1 MCIGW
6 TKHHL
11 ISFFLEFLYCFT
23 PTVVINSGIRALS
36 SSHLPTLLSA
46 ALCWDN
52 KPADQC
58 SLSIVV
64 WYWRQT
70 VRGTRIVSLG
80 GGTLITHLPGA
91 PGFRKCSDVSGRGV
105 WRNGSGIPHKKNP
118 ARLDWRLARVHLCP
132 RSHSSVSF
140 KSQPHTRDSTDLSV
154 TVLFLLIISSP
165 RCRVFCLIR
174 RYLLTSKIS
183 ACRRNIGLK
192 SLMTAG
198 CRCGSSSPLEITLK
212 EITQLKSTRSR

>member
-46 ALCWDN
+46 AWCWDN

-70 VRGTRIVSLG
+70 VRGSRIVSLG

-105 WRNGSGIPHKKNP
+105 WRNGSGIPHKKIL
-118 ARLDWRLARVHLCP
+118 LDLIGDSLAYICVPGVTQASALNL
-132 RSHSSVSF
+132 S
-140 KSQPHTRDSTDLSV
+140 HTRGTPQICLSEFYFCWLL
-154 TVLFLLIISSP
+154 VLQDVEYF
-165 RCRVFCLIR
+165 
-174 RYLLTSKIS
+174 
-183 ACRRNIGLK
+183 AW
-192 SLMTAG
+192 
-198 CRCGSSSPLEITLK
+198 
-212 EITQLKSTRSR
+212 